1 MKNAAMIG
9 KLAALGVLMGAA
21 AGVSATSAQAARNVM
36 TFSPYDP
43 AFANA
48 GDPAYAPRAQ
58 ALERN
63 GNQARSKAPSYIAP
77 ASGGPN
83 LPYTDRPYGDPDRW

>member
-9 KLAALGVLMGAA
+9 QLAALGLLMGAA
-21 AGVSATSAQAARNVM
+21 AGVSATSAQAARNVV

-43 AFANA
+43 TSAYT

-63 GNQARSKAPSYIAP
+63 GNRARSTAPRHRAP
-77 ASGGPN
+77 ASQGSS
-83 LPYTDRPYGDPDRW
+83 LPYPGRPYGAPDSW

>member
-43 AFANA
+43 
-48 GDPAYAPRAQ
+48 
-58 ALERN
+58 
-63 GNQARSKAPSYIAP
+63 
-77 ASGGPN
+77 
-83 LPYTDRPYGDPDRW
+83 